1 MFNHWSYLIS
11 IKGQFAIIIEFQAT
25 ILENIYK
32 KVFQKKSIFMKK
44 DHMIVAKATKSRER
58 MREEAVDTG
67 LPLHRSLLH
76 THL

>member
-1 MFNHWSYLIS
+1 MFNYRSYLIS
-11 IKGQFAIIIEFQAT
+11 IKGQFSVIIKFQT
-25 ILENIYK
+25 TLLEDIYK
-32 KVFQKKSIFMKK
+32 IFLEKVHFCGR

-58 MREEAVDTG
+58 IREEAVDTG